1 MQNIIVDKEEDAKE
15 IIKFLEEKKAGKA
28 TFLPLSKFNNN
39 NSNNSVEYENYKN
52 GIISKLKDIRD
63 VKKYVYFPK
72 DIVKVNEKYLGIISV
87 FLDKTLIVENI
98 DIAISVTKKIKGI
111 KVVTLNGELFAST
124 GSITG
129 GYSKKVSN
137 ILGRKEEI
145 VKLEKEIVSLERK
158 AEETNSD
165 FEDKKAE
172 YILKEKEHS
181 NILNEIY
188 EEKLKIV
195 VKEKEI
201 NALREKVG
209 EISEKIKNINN
220 EIENITKESNEIL
233 TNKSIIEEV
242 KGKLVEELEKMNDER
257 LKLKENLNDEDTS
270 SKIEEIAEDIM
281 NVKISIASFEES
293 ENSIIE
299 ILERITSEEKELEE
313 RKEKRNTEL
322 LEYEKENTNLGQRI
336 EENTSDINKIEEENV
351 ENKRAV
357 HFGQKATNEEIKE
370 GIKNIEKLIENYRK
384 YVPNYTEEYGSRVL
398 EIIFYCFTA
407 PYIQQIRSCFKST
420 DSKEGISPF
429 LFIGG
434 TPFSG
439 KTKLLNLIVYRMIGI
454 EKKKRGEKETVSTY
468 SSIVPKNSKWR
479 ANTIDQLD
487 YWLREDNVYPIF
499 VDELDKDFF
508 ANPERSDKLVTNL
521 VNDTGFHGKSGCL
534 IGTTNSNSFEM
545 PKRSARRSYYIKI
558 DKVFDE
564 KRFSECNREY
574 NKILNKTNNKL
585 FKDFV
590 VRMAEEL
597 SKENVKLD
605 NYSQT
610 SNSEKIDFLF
620 LTRKIFREYFEIADI
635 KIPKWFPQN
644 RYNDISEQNMEKW
657 KSCYQMLPEK
667 FKVIEEDGKKI
678 YGFNLRELNVD
689 KNTKENVSYYEAM
702 ANQCIIVNSDQYLK
716 FDIEK
721 FHEWIGIPVPKEL
734 RKKKN
739 IFNFFKKK
747 QSSNT

>member
-1 MQNIIVDKEEDAKE
+1 MQNIIVEKEEDAKE

-39 NSNNSVEYENYKN
+39 SNNSVEYENYKN

-63 VKKYVYFPK
+63 REKHVYFPK
-72 DIVKVNEKYLGIISV
+72 DIVKVNEKYFGIISV

-145 VKLEKEIVSLERK
+145 AKLEKEIVSLERK
-158 AEETNSD
+158 VEEINNE

-188 EEKLKIV
+188 EEKLKIA

-201 NALREKVG
+201 NALREKVE
-209 EISEKIKNINN
+209 EISEKIKNINS

-336 EENTSDINKIEEENV
+336 EENSSDINKIEEENV
-351 ENKRAV
+351 EIKDL
-357 HFGQKATNEEIKE
+357 QNEIRKE
-370 GIKNIEKLIENYRK
+370 KEEKQNII
-384 YVPNYTEEYGSRVL
+384 
-398 EIIFYCFTA
+398 
-407 PYIQQIRSCFKST
+407 
-420 DSKEGISPF
+420 
-429 LFIGG
+429 
-434 TPFSG
+434 
-439 KTKLLNLIVYRMIGI
+439 KLLNKKI
-454 EKKKRGEKETVSTY
+454 EENDKKIETNIPV
-468 SSIVPKNSKWR
+468 K
-479 ANTIDQLD
+479 
-487 YWLREDNVYPIF
+487 
-499 VDELDKDFF
+499 
-508 ANPERSDKLVTNL
+508 
-521 VNDTGFHGKSGCL
+521 
-534 IGTTNSNSFEM
+534 
-545 PKRSARRSYYIKI
+545 
-558 DKVFDE
+558 
-564 KRFSECNREY
+564 
-574 NKILNKTNNKL
+574 
-585 FKDFV
+585 
-590 VRMAEEL
+590 L
-597 SKENVKLD
+597 SKEQEMFKIELEEE
-605 NYSQT
+605 NYIENMWNEYQITLNNIDITEYEEYYIEKGLQT
-610 SNSEKIDFLF
+610 RDIEGNITSFDIIRAKKMVRDLKSSIKDLGEVDTSIIK
-620 LTRKIFREYFEIADI
+620 EY
-635 KIPKWFPQN
+635 
-644 RYNDISEQNMEKW
+644 
-657 KSCYQMLPEK
+657 L
-667 FKVIEEDGKKI
+667 
-678 YGFNLRELNVD
+678 
-689 KNTKENVSYYEAM
+689 NTKERYDYLLNQREDLESSKKSLEKIIKEIAFAMEEQFVSRM
-702 ANQCIIVNSDQYLK
+702 DIINK
-716 FDIEK
+716 NF
-721 FHEWIGIPVPKEL
+721 KEIFVTL
-734 RKKKN
+734 FGGRKC
-739 IFNFFKKK
+739 
-747 QSSNT
+747 

>member
-1 MQNIIVDKEEDAKE
+1 MQNIIVEKEEDAKE

-39 NSNNSVEYENYKN
+39 SNNSVEYENYKN

-63 VKKYVYFPK
+63 REKHVYFPK
-72 DIVKVNEKYLGIISV
+72 DIVKVNEKYFGIISV

-145 VKLEKEIVSLERK
+145 AKLEKEIVSLERK
-158 AEETNSD
+158 VEEINNE

-188 EEKLKIV
+188 EEKLKIA

-201 NALREKVG
+201 NALREKVE
-209 EISEKIKNINN
+209 EISEKIKNINS

-242 KGKLVEELEKMNDER
+242 KEKLVEELEKMNDER

-336 EENTSDINKIEEENV
+336 EENSSDINKIEEENV
-351 ENKRAV
+351 EIKDL
-357 HFGQKATNEEIKE
+357 QNEIRKE
-370 GIKNIEKLIENYRK
+370 KEEKQNII
-384 YVPNYTEEYGSRVL
+384 
-398 EIIFYCFTA
+398 
-407 PYIQQIRSCFKST
+407 
-420 DSKEGISPF
+420 
-429 LFIGG
+429 
-434 TPFSG
+434 
-439 KTKLLNLIVYRMIGI
+439 KLLNKKI
-454 EKKKRGEKETVSTY
+454 EENDKKIETNIPV
-468 SSIVPKNSKWR
+468 K
-479 ANTIDQLD
+479 
-487 YWLREDNVYPIF
+487 
-499 VDELDKDFF
+499 
-508 ANPERSDKLVTNL
+508 
-521 VNDTGFHGKSGCL
+521 
-534 IGTTNSNSFEM
+534 
-545 PKRSARRSYYIKI
+545 
-558 DKVFDE
+558 
-564 KRFSECNREY
+564 
-574 NKILNKTNNKL
+574 
-585 FKDFV
+585 
-590 VRMAEEL
+590 L
-597 SKENVKLD
+597 SKEQEMFKIELEEE
-605 NYSQT
+605 NYIENMWNEYQITLNNIDITEYEEYYIEKGLQT
-610 SNSEKIDFLF
+610 RDIEGNITSFDIIRAKKMVRDLKSSIKDLGEVDTSIIK
-620 LTRKIFREYFEIADI
+620 EY
-635 KIPKWFPQN
+635 
-644 RYNDISEQNMEKW
+644 
-657 KSCYQMLPEK
+657 L
-667 FKVIEEDGKKI
+667 
-678 YGFNLRELNVD
+678 
-689 KNTKENVSYYEAM
+689 NTKERYDYLLNQREDLESSKKSLEKIIKEIAFAMEEQFVSRM
-702 ANQCIIVNSDQYLK
+702 DIINK
-716 FDIEK
+716 NF
-721 FHEWIGIPVPKEL
+721 KEIFVTL
-734 RKKKN
+734 FGGRKC
-739 IFNFFKKK
+739 
-747 QSSNT
+747 